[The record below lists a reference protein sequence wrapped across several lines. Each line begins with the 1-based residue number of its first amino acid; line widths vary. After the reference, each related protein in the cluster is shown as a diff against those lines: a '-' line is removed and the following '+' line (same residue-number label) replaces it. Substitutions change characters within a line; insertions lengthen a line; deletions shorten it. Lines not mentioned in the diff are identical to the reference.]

1 MTEPFLRVEGITQ
14 IYEGRERRFHALGEL
29 SFTVAEGAFLSIVG
43 ASGTGKSTLLRIL
56 GGLLSPSGGTVWL
69 DGRPVTAP
77 PADVAF
83 VFQKN
88 NLMPWRTVWQN
99 ALLPLEVQGKI
110 TPTQEAEVRQALDL
124 VGLGSFA
131 HAYPAQ
137 LSGGMAQRLT
147 LARALVQRP
156 RLLLLDEPFGAL
168 DALTR
173 ERLNLELMAL
183 QSHIRQTVVMVTHS
197 IDEALLLSDQVLVL
211 RGQPGR
217 IHAQVAV
224 PFPRPRS
231 LDLYND
237 PTFNHLRLTVRGEI
251 GE

>member
-1 MTEPFLRVEGITQ
+1 VAGISQ
-14 IYEGRERRFHALGEL
+14 IYEGRERRFHALGEI
-29 SFTVAEGAFLSIVG
+29 SFGVAEGDFVSIVG

-56 GGLLSPSGGTVWL
+56 GGLLTPSAGQVWL
-69 DGRPVTAP
+69 DGRQVTAP

-99 ALLPLEVQGKI
+99 ALLPLEVQGKV
-110 TPTQEAEVRQALDL
+110 TPAEEAEVRQALAL
-124 VGLGSFA
+124 VGLTDFA
-131 HAYPAQ
+131 QTYPAQ
-137 LSGGMAQRLT
+137 LSGGMAQRVT

-183 QSHIRQTVVMVTHS
+183 QGHIRQTVVMVTHS
-197 IDEALLLSDQVLVL
+197 IDEALLLSVRVLVL

-217 IHAQVAV
+217 IHAQVDV

-231 LDLYND
+231 IDLYND
-237 PTFNHLRLTVRGEI
+237 PTFNHLRLTVRREI

>member
-1 MTEPFLRVEGITQ
+1 
-14 IYEGRERRFHALGEL
+14 
-29 SFTVAEGAFLSIVG
+29 
-43 ASGTGKSTLLRIL
+43 
-56 GGLLSPSGGTVWL
+56 
-69 DGRPVTAP
+69 
-77 PADVAF
+77 
-83 VFQKN
+83 
-88 NLMPWRTVWQN
+88 
-99 ALLPLEVQGKI
+99 
-110 TPTQEAEVRQALDL
+110 VRQALDL
-124 VGLGSFA
+124 VGLTSFA

-217 IHAQVAV
+217 IHAQVTV
-224 PFPRPRS
+224 P
-231 LDLYND
+231 
-237 PTFNHLRLTVRGEI
+237 
-251 GE
+251 